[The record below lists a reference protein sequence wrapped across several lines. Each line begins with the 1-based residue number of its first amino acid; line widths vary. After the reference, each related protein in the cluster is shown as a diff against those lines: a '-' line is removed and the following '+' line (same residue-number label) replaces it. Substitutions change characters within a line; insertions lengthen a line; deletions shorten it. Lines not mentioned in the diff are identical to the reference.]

1 MTLREMT
8 KDRVTLDVLM
18 REAYK
23 RFSKDGFTTQEF
35 RALASELTGRPLN
48 DFFAKFVDGTAPLE
62 YEPALSRMGLRWKSH
77 DPVKHDEGYPKKGWA
92 GLLFERTEA
101 FLLNMPRRARP
112 HTRLAL
118 RRATRL

>member
-1 MTLREMT
+1 M
-8 KDRVTLDVLM
+8 DVLM

-92 GLLFERTEA
+92 GLSLREDRGVFVKYAEEGARTYGWHCA
-101 FLLNMPRRARP
+101 GRRDCCR
-112 HTRLAL
+112 
-118 RRATRL
+118 